1 MSKLALL
8 LLSEM
13 RVKQWTK
20 NILVYAALIFNGRF
34 FYVKDFLINSA
45 VFFAFCMSASGIYII
60 NDIRDIDKDR
70 HNPKKCNRPLA
81 AGTLGITPALV
92 CSFTDL
98 ILGLAIA
105 FAVNVPCFLLLL
117 SYVVLNLLYTFW
129 LKNVVIIDVMIIAYG
144 FVVRAAAG
152 AAATNVEMTAW
163 FLICI
168 MFLSLFL
175 AFGKRR
181 YELIQ
186 AGSKTIPEGREV
198 LKYYSLTL
206 IDHMINIVTSAMIMS
221 YALFAMENREM
232 AFTIPIVLYGVFYY
246 MYVVHVKNG
255 GGSPD
260 EELYKELPILMTVIV
275 YVAYVIA
282 ARNLY

>member
-1 MSKLALL
+1 M

-20 NILVYAALIFNGRF
+20 NLLIYSALLFNGKL
-34 FYVKDFLINSA
+34 FYAKDFMINSA
-45 VFFAFCMSASGIYII
+45 VFFAFCMCASGIYII
-60 NDIRDIDKDR
+60 NDILDLNKDK
-70 HNPKKCNRPLA
+70 HNPQKCSRPIA
-81 AGTLGITPALV
+81 AGTLGIIPALI
-92 CSFTDL
+92 CSFMAL
-98 ILGLAIA
+98 ILGLTVAL
-105 FAVNVPCFLLLL
+105 AVNIPCFILLL
-117 SYVVLNLLYTFW
+117 SYVMLNVFYSLW
-129 LKNVVIIDVMIIAYG
+129 LKHVVIIDVMIIAYG

-152 AAATNVEMTAW
+152 AVAMGVKMTAW

-186 AGSKTIPEGREV
+186 VGNNTISDAREV
-198 LKYYSLTL
+198 MKYYSLNL

-221 YALFAMENREM
+221 YALFAMENKEM
-232 AFTIPIVLYGVFYY
+232 VFTIPVVLYGVFYY
-246 MYVVHVKNG
+246 LYVVHVKNG

-260 EELYKELPILMTVIV
+260 EELYREKPILITVFV
-275 YVAYVIA
+275 YVVYVIA
-282 ARNLY
+282 VRNLY